1 MIKKAEVNE
10 LIPKRFQ
17 ALVFRFFIIFSR
29 FEYALKRGGF
39 ITAKAEPAWDDF
51 AKKHRNNFAPDKTA
65 ALKAACAYF
74 EAHPPRKQTCVGGT
88 LSWSQQLMRT
98 HEPQLVW
105 LLCMVRRVRNNLFHG
120 GKYPVSHDAEPSR
133 NATLLKHAITV
144 LEACLTLDDSVES
157 HFHSPLSPF
166 DLRK

>member
-1 MIKKAEVNE
+1 MINKAEVNE

-17 ALVFRFFIIFSR
+17 ALVFHFFIIFSR

-51 AKKHRNNFAPDKTA
+51 AKKHRKDFAPDKTA

-74 EAHPPRKQTCVGGT
+74 EAHPPRKQTCVGAS
-88 LSWSQQLMRT
+88 LSWSRQLKRT
-98 HEPQLVW
+98 NEPQLVW

-120 GKYPVSHDAEPSR
+120 GKYPVSYNAEPSR
-133 NATLLKHAITV
+133 DMTLLKHAITV
-144 LEACLTLDDSVES
+144 LDACLALDDSVES
-157 HFHSPLSPF
+157 HFRSPLTPF

>member
-1 MIKKAEVNE
+1 MIKKAEVDE

-39 ITAKAEPAWDDF
+39 ITPKAEPAWDDF
-51 AKKHRNNFAPDKTA
+51 AKKHRKDFAPDKTV

-74 EAHPPRKQTCVGGT
+74 EAHPPRKQTCVGAS
-88 LSWSQQLMRT
+88 LSWSRQLKRT
-98 HEPQLVW
+98 NEPQLVW

-133 NATLLKHAITV
+133 DVTLLKHAITV
-144 LEACLTLDDSVES
+144 LDACLALDDSVES
-157 HFHSPLSPF
+157 HFRSPLTPF